1 MQNNLRVITTVFEK
15 DGKLYGKS
23 DVTGGGLNIYNLN
36 RTADSILAY
45 DFRNVV
51 EGRELVKQ
59 YIPIGDKDAS

>member
-1 MQNNLRVITTVFEK
+1 MQTNVTTVFEK

-23 DVTGGGLNIYNLN
+23 TTDGGLNIYNLQ
-36 RTADSILAY
+36 RTPESILQY

-59 YIPIGDKDAS
+59 YLPMEDKDAS